1 MATEQVAEQFN
12 QNDVM
17 TAYIVSYYSGWGTL
31 YSAGMGQ
38 AILPALYRAPTLQ
51 LYGFVTE

>member
-38 AILPALYRAPTLQ
+38 AILPVLYRAPALHD
-51 LYGFVTE
+51 FRTE